1 MARSIDPTRRPGTT
15 VMVPQTGAAPT
26 CGWCLGSGRYLEAL
40 DCDVEHVYIPVVC
53 AGCDGTGRAV
63 ARG

>member
-1 MARSIDPTRRPGTT
+1 MAPA
-15 VMVPQTGAAPT
+15 TGVDAI
-26 CGWCLGSGRYLEAL
+26 CGWCLGSGQYLEAL

-53 AGCDGTGRAV
+53 AGCDGGGRAV